1 MLGNLFHLDNR
12 VLFQYSTDQEVL
24 PLPLLA
30 LNLRYFIQFNIV
42 RADVMK
48 MQIGADIRW
57 NTPWYAPSFNPV
69 TGTFMAQNEILY
81 HNGPRFDAFVNIQWK
96 RACIFAKLE
105 NAGQGWPMEKH
116 DYFSANR
123 YIVTDRVLKLGI
135 YWPFYVLSGQQR
147 ALSAKAGSGLGAG
160 SPGGLRN
167 AMH

>member
-1 MLGNLFHLDNR
+1 
-12 VLFQYSTDQEVL
+12 
-24 PLPLLA
+24 
-30 LNLRYFIQFNIV
+30 
-42 RADVMK
+42 
-48 MQIGADIRW
+48 
-57 NTPWYAPSFNPV
+57 
-69 TGTFMAQNEILY
+69 
-81 HNGPRFDAFVNIQWK
+81 
-96 RACIFAKLE
+96 
-105 NAGQGWPMEKH
+105 MEKH